1 MSLIDKLKN
10 YIKREKEDE
19 TLVDETEQVNM
30 IYDQIT
36 KELKAFEEDFSFIK
50 DRPDFKEKAK
60 IVEDRILSLIE
71 ENDKVLTL
79 TNDNLQN
86 IGMLAANL
94 KLENVVL
101 RALDNEEESTK
112 IDGFVGNNLGMY
124 AAINCLERATL
135 KALDNHTASCMQN
148 CNCDTI
154 GMIAAR
160 SGLTSCVLKSLDN
173 KVSSLIQN
181 WYGDNLG
188 MVAAQMYMEEAVLKA
203 LDNDDMSKQVNN
215 KNETIGIISAKHN
228 LKLAS
233 EKALEN
239 KEASGVLDAVGK
251 NLGMYCAEN
260 GWEDLTLIALDD
272 HRNSIQQD
280 KINRFNIGM
289 YAALKGMKKATMKA
303 LMDTIAS
310 HEITYAGTSF
320 EELAIKW
327 GVVDNNELQIA
338 REEYETNFKSDDENC
353 DLQDNDV
360 CEVN

>member
-1 MSLIDKLKN
+1 MNLIEKLKS
-10 YIKREKEDE
+10 YIKKEDE
-19 TLVDETEQVNM
+19 TPVDENEQINM
-30 IYDQIT
+30 IYDEIV
-36 KELKAFEEDFSFIK
+36 KELNAFNQDFSYIK
-50 DRPDFKEKAK
+50 DRPDFKDKVK
-60 IVEDRILSLIE
+60 VVEDRILSLIE

-79 TNDNLQN
+79 TNENLQS
-86 IGMLAANL
+86 IGMIAADL

-124 AAINCLERATL
+124 AAINGLEKATL

-148 CNCDTI
+148 LNCDTI

-160 SGLTSCVLKSLDN
+160 SGLTSCVLKALDN
-173 KVSSLIQN
+173 KVSSLIQD
-181 WYGDNLG
+181 WHGDNLG
-188 MVAAQMYMEEAVLKA
+188 MVAAKMYMEEAVLKA
-203 LDNDDMSKQVNN
+203 LDDDEMSKQVNN
-215 KNETIGIISAKHN
+215 RNENIGIISASHN

-233 EKALEN
+233 EKALKN
-239 KEASGVLDAVGK
+239 KETSGVLDAVGK

-272 HRNSIQQD
+272 HINSIQQD

-303 LMDTIAS
+303 LMDTTAS
-310 HEITYAGTSF
+310 HEITYAGTSL

-327 GVVDNNELQIA
+327 GIVDRNALQIA
-338 REEYETNFKSDDENC
+338 REEYETNFKNKDENY
-353 DLQDNDV
+353 DLQDN
-360 CEVN
+360 ESEIN

>member
-1 MSLIDKLKN
+1 MNLIDKLKS
-10 YIKREKEDE
+10 YIKRDKEDE
-19 TLVDETEQVNM
+19 TPVDENEQINM
-30 IYDQIT
+30 IYDEIV
-36 KELKAFEEDFSFIK
+36 KELNTFEQDFSFIK
-50 DRPDFKEKAK
+50 DRPDFKDKVK
-60 IVEDRILSLIE
+60 VVEDRILSLIE

-101 RALDNEEESTK
+101 RALDNEVEATK
-112 IDGFVGNNLGMY
+112 IDGFDGNNLGMY
-124 AAINCLERATL
+124 AAINGLEKATL
-135 KALDNHTASCMQN
+135 KALDNHAASCMQN
-148 CNCDTI
+148 CSCDTI

-160 SGLTSCVLKSLDN
+160 SGLTSCVLKALDN
-173 KVSSLIQN
+173 KVASRIQD

-188 MVAAQMYMEEAVLKA
+188 MVAAKMCMEEAVLKA
-203 LDNDDMSKQVNN
+203 LDDEDMSKQVNN
-215 KNETIGIISAKHN
+215 RNENIGIISATHN

-233 EKALEN
+233 EKALKN

-272 HRNSIQQD
+272 HKNSIQQD

-289 YAALKGMKKATMKA
+289 YAALKGMKNATMKA
-303 LMDTIAS
+303 LMNEYAS
-310 HEITYAGTSF
+310 NEITYAGTSF

-327 GVVDNNELQIA
+327 GVVDKNKLEIE
-338 REEYETNFKSDDENC
+338 REEYKTNNQNNTKSC
-353 DLQDNDV
+353 DLQDDDV
-360 CEVN
+360 SEII